1 MMAQGLLGLVVLVT
15 VIFPA
20 AALAGEQGFFAGLD
34 VSGGTAFGYSS
45 TTNGGAPVARGGVV
59 GDVKFGQ
66 TWGIG
71 GHVGYRFDPAIS
83 AFVSYQHIRG
93 DVGWNAV
100 FPLYGVSSRFD
111 GSAISNA
118 ILGNVAYE
126 FPLSAATTIR
136 TTAGVG
142 VGFNTLSGVV
152 ETNKPTGEF
161 LADLADHTRTDIIA
175 QVGLGLR
182 HRIAQNVVVGLDG
195 SIAYVGGFETGN
207 TRSGNQGITGI
218 SPYGIDDVW
227 RANLSGSIRFEF

>member
-1 MMAQGLLGLVVLVT
+1 LRLIILAT
-15 VIFPA
+15 VAVPT

-34 VSGGTAFGYSS
+34 VSGGTAFGSSS
-45 TTNGGAPVARGGVV
+45 TTNGGAPVAGGGVV

-93 DVGWNAV
+93 SVGWNAV
-100 FPLYGVSSRFD
+100 FPFYGVSSRFE

-118 ILGNVAYE
+118 ILGNIAYE

-142 VGFNTLSGVV
+142 VGFNTLSSVV
-152 ETNKPTGEF
+152 ETDVASGQFVSN
-161 LADLADHTRTDIIA
+161 LANHTEVSAIA

-182 HRIAQNVVVGLDG
+182 HRIAQNIVVGLDG
-195 SIAYVGGFETGN
+195 SIAYAGGFETGN
-207 TRSGNQGITGI
+207 TRSGNQGITAI
-218 SPYGIDDVW
+218 NPYGIDDVW